1 MFSRTLLLLL
11 IFLFFC
17 VMFSASET
25 AFIATNPYT
34 LAHLE
39 KKGSKRARL
48 IRRMLARIETLLAT
62 ILIGST
68 LANVATASLATAIF
82 VSLIADRNQA
92 VLVSTIVTTLLLLF
106 LSEFNP
112 KRIAAAK
119 PLQIS
124 FLLVHPIRLFMILFY
139 PLVKVFTFLSDI
151 IIRPVRGESSPD
163 RGMFSEEETKILLA
177 SGVKGMSS
185 LRKRMVTEIMDIGS
199 RPVKDIMTP
208 RPKVVALN
216 IEASAAE
223 VLETIRSCAFTRFPV
238 YRGRLDNVE
247 GVLHARDII
256 PYIIDNKDFK
266 LKDVLRPPYFVPES
280 ASLEKVMLG
289 LQEKN
294 LHQAIVIDEF
304 GNTDG
309 IVTLE
314 DIIEEIVGEIEDEY
328 DGERK
333 DWLTRVDERTYLLMG
348 EAPVKDVNRRLS
360 LGLPEKKNY
369 STLAGFLLD
378 ELGRIPREQD
388 SLVYLGHVFTVT
400 KMSKRHISLV
410 RVRLGAVE
418 ESGS

>member
-1 MFSRTLLLLL
+1 MFSRILLLFF
-11 IFLFFC
+11 IFLFC

-25 AFIATNPYT
+25 AFIATNPYA

-39 KKGSKRARL
+39 KKGSIRARM
-48 IRRMLARIETLLAT
+48 IRRMLERIETLLAT

-82 VSLIADRNQA
+82 VSLLADANQA
-92 VLVSTIVTTLLLLF
+92 VLVSTLVTTVILLF
-106 LSEFNP
+106 FSEFNP
-112 KRIAAAK
+112 KRIAAAR
-119 PLQIS
+119 PLQVS
-124 FLLVHPIRLFMILFY
+124 LLLVHPIRLFMILFY

-151 IIRPVRGESSPD
+151 FIRPGKDGSSRD
-163 RGMFSEEETKILLA
+163 RGALSVDETKIFLA

-185 LRKRMVTEIMDIGS
+185 LRKRMVTETLDIGS
-199 RPVKDIMTP
+199 RPIKDIMTP

-216 IEASAAE
+216 IEASREE
-223 VLETIRSCAFTRFPV
+223 VLKTIRSCAFTRFPV
-238 YRGRLDNVE
+238 YRGRLDNIE
-247 GVLHARDII
+247 GILHARDII
-256 PYIIDNKDFK
+256 PYLIDNKDFK

-294 LHQAIVIDEF
+294 LHQAVVVDEF
-304 GNTDG
+304 GNADG

-314 DIIEEIVGEIEDEY
+314 DILEEIVGEIEDEY

-348 EAPVKDVNRRLS
+348 AAPVKDINRRLL
-360 LGLPEKKNY
+360 LGLPEKKTY
-369 STLAGFLLD
+369 STLAGFLLH

-388 SLVYLGHVFTVT
+388 SLVYQSHVFTVM
-400 KMSKRHISLV
+400 KMSKRQISLV
-410 RVRLGAVE
+410 RVRIGADE
-418 ESGS
+418 DGRP